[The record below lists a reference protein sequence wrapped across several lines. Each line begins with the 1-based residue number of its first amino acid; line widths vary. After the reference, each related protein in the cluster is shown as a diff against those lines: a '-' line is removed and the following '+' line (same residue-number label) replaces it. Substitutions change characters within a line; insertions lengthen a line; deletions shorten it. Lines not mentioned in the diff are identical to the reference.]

1 MKKLLRFIPIC
12 ILLIIASNTFS
23 QWVTVSVSGKKLHAV
38 TSPMSGYVYT
48 VGDSGYVK
56 ASTNGGSQ
64 YFERSLGLNSNLYA
78 VQSFSGNIVYVCGTD
93 GVIAKTTN
101 FGLNWTGMWQ
111 TGITNTYFDMDFINS
126 STGLV
131 VGAMRRFAWTPN
143 GGTNWITGQL
153 NLPNAINL
161 NINCVDMID
170 NMVSYVASTD
180 TLIAG
185 MYNSYIF
192 KSTNNGTSYIQSY
205 NLQSAVRNGFKE
217 LQFINSN
224 TGFAISSNG
233 TVLRTTNAGANWVL
247 RQSVFNTTVNSVF
260 FADTLTGYAIGDNN
274 IYKKTT
280 NSGANWYQLTS
291 GANIQMNDLYFINS
305 NTGYAAG
312 NSGFIMVTVTGG
324 GSFVGLNP
332 VGNEIPKDFALSQ
345 NYPNPF
351 NPSTNIS
358 FDIPKASFVKLTL
371 YNILGTEVKVMT
383 NEYLAAGR
391 YSIKTDASEL
401 PSGTYFYRI
410 TAGTFTDTKKM
421 ILVK

>member
-1 MKKLLRFIPIC
+1 MKKSLRFIQIC
-12 ILLIIASNTFS
+12 VLILISSNTFS
-23 QWVTVSVSGKKLHAV
+23 QWVTVSTSGKKLNAI
-38 TSPMSGYVYT
+38 TSPLSGYVYT

-64 YFERSLGLNSNLYA
+64 YFERSIGLNSNLYA
-78 VQSFSGNIVYVCGTD
+78 VQSFSGNIVYICGTD
-93 GVIAKTTN
+93 GVIVKSTN
-101 FGLNWTGMWQ
+101 SGVNWVGMWQ

-131 VGAMRRFAWTPN
+131 VGERRRFAWTAN

-153 NLPNAINL
+153 NLPNSINL
-161 NINCVDMID
+161 NMNCVEMID
-170 NMVSYVASTD
+170 NTVSFVASTD

-205 NLQSAVRNGFKE
+205 NLQSAARNGFKE
-217 LQFINSN
+217 LQFLNSN

-247 RQSVFNTTVNSVF
+247 RQAVFNTTVNSVY

-280 NSGANWYQLTS
+280 NGGANWYQLTS
-291 GANIQMNDLYFINS
+291 GANIQMNDLYFINTS
-305 NTGYAAG
+305 TGYVAG
-312 NSGFIMVTVTGG
+312 NGGFIMVTITGG

-332 VGNEIPKDFALSQ
+332 VGNEIPKDFSLSQ

-358 FDIPKASFVKLTL
+358 FDIPVASHVKLAL

-383 NEYLAAGR
+383 NEFLASGK
-391 YSIKTDASEL
+391 YSVNTDASDL

-410 TAGTFTDTKKM
+410 TAGSFTDTKKM